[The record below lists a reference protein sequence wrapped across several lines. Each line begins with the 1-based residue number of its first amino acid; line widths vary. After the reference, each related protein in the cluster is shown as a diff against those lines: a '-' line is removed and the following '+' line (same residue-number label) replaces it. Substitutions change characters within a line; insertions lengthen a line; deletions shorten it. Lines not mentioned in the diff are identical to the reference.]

1 VTPARLAL
9 VDDDQQFV
17 EYLEMLLRSR
27 GYEVQSF
34 TSGTDL
40 LQTMH
45 SDTPPDVVL
54 LDVSMPGMDGLETL
68 KAVRMAHPHVQ
79 VIMLSGRNAPAT
91 IVDAMRQGA
100 LDYVVKPDDP
110 DGLGEAALEAA
121 IRNAVEKTVLSSE
134 VARLRTQIG
143 ENPEGTAFWGPS
155 AAMRHVM
162 AMVERVADSEI
173 SVLLRGE
180 SGVGKEVIA
189 RELHRRSSRRNKP
202 FVKVNAAALPAELLE
217 SELFGHERG
226 AFTGA
231 QTARI
236 GKFEFANHGTLMLD
250 EIGEMPAGLQAKLL
264 HVLQDNEFTKL
275 GSNRPVQVDVRI
287 IAATNRD
294 LEAMMRAGSF
304 REDLYYRLQVIEL
317 HVPPLRERREEI
329 PQLIEFFLLKY
340 SERYGRPRR
349 HPSDAL
355 RESLLNYSWPGNV
368 RELENVIKRFV
379 ILQDESLVLAE
390 LKRARANAE
399 SGVIPTRASVAVPS
413 AAWVPPAAVPTPAPS
428 GSALSPGAPA
438 GGPGYDSATAS
449 SSAVATALPPP
460 APDRPATLPAATLPS
475 TPAAVSPA
483 APPPAAAAPALHS
496 GDPVV
501 AAVRESDSEPQITIP
516 DQPISL
522 PELAREAAMRAER
535 AAIQQ
540 ALNRFRWNR
549 RKAADFLGVSY
560 KTLLNKMKECG
571 ISEQPH

>member
-17 EYLEMLLRSR
+17 EYLETLLRSR

-34 TSGTDL
+34 TSGTEL

-45 SDTPPDVVL
+45 SDAPPDVVL

-68 KAVRMAHPHVQ
+68 KAIRVAHPHVQ
-79 VIMLSGRNAPAT
+79 VIMLSGRNAPST

-134 VARLRTQIG
+134 VARLRTQVG
-143 ENPEGTAFWGPS
+143 ENPEGTAFWGPGS
-155 AAMRHVM
+155 AMRHVM

-189 RELHRRSSRRNKP
+189 RELHKRSGRRLKP

-236 GKFEFANHGTLMLD
+236 GKFEFANQGTLMLD

-275 GSNRPVQVDVRI
+275 GSNRPVTVDVRI

-294 LEAMMRAGSF
+294 LEAMMRAGTF

-329 PQLIEFFLLKY
+329 PQLIEFFLVKY
-340 SERYGRPRR
+340 SERYGRPLKR
-349 HPSDAL
+349 PSEPL
-355 RESLLNYSWPGNV
+355 RETLLNYQWPGNV

-379 ILQDESLVLAE
+379 ILQDEGLVIAE

-399 SGVIPTRASVAVPS
+399 STLSGRGPAVVIAASTAPS
-413 AAWVPPAAVPTPAPS
+413 PTP
-428 GSALSPGAPA
+428 
-438 GGPGYDSATAS
+438 
-449 SSAVATALPPP
+449 VPPP
-460 APDRPATLPAATLPS
+460 AQ
-475 TPAAVSPA
+475 A
-483 APPPAAAAPALHS
+483 APPPPVQHGAPEVSRAAAPAT
-496 GDPVV
+496 PAAP
-501 AAVRESDSEPQITIP
+501 AAVAEPEIDDEAVSQAP
-516 DQPISL
+516 AAAGPISL

-540 ALNRFRWNR
+540 ALDRFRWNR
-549 RKAADFLGVSY
+549 RKAADYLGVSY

-571 ISEQPH
+571 ISEQQT

>member
-1 VTPARLAL
+1 MTPARLAL

-17 EYLEMLLRSR
+17 EYLETLLRSR

-34 TSGTDL
+34 TSGAEL
-40 LQTMH
+40 LQTLH

-68 KAVRMAHPHVQ
+68 KAIRVAHPHVQ

-134 VARLRTQIG
+134 VARLRTQVG
-143 ENPEGTAFWGPS
+143 ENPEGTAFWGPGS
-155 AAMRHVM
+155 AMRHVM

-189 RELHRRSSRRNKP
+189 RELHRRSGRRSKP

-236 GKFEFANHGTLMLD
+236 GKFEFANQGTLMLD

-275 GSNRPVQVDVRI
+275 GSNRPVHVDVRI

-294 LEAMMRAGSF
+294 LDAMMRAGTF

-329 PQLIEFFLLKY
+329 PQLIEFFLVKY
-340 SERYGRPRR
+340 SERYGRPLKR
-349 HPSDAL
+349 PSEPL
-355 RESLLNYSWPGNV
+355 RESLLNYPWPGNV

-379 ILQDESLVLAE
+379 ILQDEGLVMAE
-390 LKRARANAE
+390 LKRARAHAE
-399 SGVIPTRASVAVPS
+399 STLTGRSAGAPAAPAPAAPAPVAPAPAAPLAPAAPIAAAAPGAADAPS
-413 AAWVPPAAVPTPAPS
+413 A
-428 GSALSPGAPA
+428 PGAP
-438 GGPGYDSATAS
+438 GPVTA
-449 SSAVATALPPP
+449 P
-460 APDRPATLPAATLPS
+460 A
-475 TPAAVSPA
+475 
-483 APPPAAAAPALHS
+483 PAAAA
-496 GDPVV
+496 
-501 AAVRESDSEPQITIP
+501 AAVAEPEDDSAALPATHV
-516 DQPISL
+516 SL

-535 AAIQQ
+535 TAIQQ
-540 ALNRFRWNR
+540 ALDRFRWNR
-549 RKAADFLGVSY
+549 RKAADYLGVSY

-571 ISEQPH
+571 ISEQN

>member
-17 EYLEMLLRSR
+17 EYLETLLRSR

-34 TSGTDL
+34 TSGSEL

-68 KAVRMAHPHVQ
+68 KAVRVAHPHVQ
-79 VIMLSGRNAPAT
+79 VIMLSGRNAPST

-134 VARLRTQIG
+134 VARLRTQVG

-155 AAMRHVM
+155 SAMRHVM

-189 RELHRRSSRRNKP
+189 RELHRRSTRRMKP

-294 LEAMMRAGSF
+294 LEAMMRAGTF

-329 PQLIEFFLLKY
+329 PQLIEFFLVKY
-340 SERYGRPRR
+340 SERYGRPLKR
-349 HPSDAL
+349 PSEPL
-355 RESLLNYSWPGNV
+355 RETLLNYQWPGNV

-379 ILQDESLVLAE
+379 ILQDEALVLAE

-399 SGVIPTRASVAVPS
+399 TTLSGRGTPVMVTASGATTAPVVPTAPIAPVAP
-413 AAWVPPAAVPTPAPS
+413 AAPAAPPA
-428 GSALSPGAPA
+428 
-438 GGPGYDSATAS
+438 
-449 SSAVATALPPP
+449 VA
-460 APDRPATLPAATLPS
+460 
-475 TPAAVSPA
+475 A
-483 APPPAAAAPALHS
+483 APPPAAAAPA
-496 GDPVV
+496 PTAPAAP
-501 AAVRESDSEPQITIP
+501 AAVAEAEGDEEVATEPVAP
-516 DQPISL
+516 AGPVSL

-540 ALNRFRWNR
+540 ALDRFRWNR
-549 RKAADFLGVSY
+549 RKAADYLGVSY

-571 ISEQPH
+571 ISEQTGA